1 MKLTLVGGVTCENV
15 GPVQI
20 GACARLPS
28 ATEAFEG
35 AFKPPQRPI
44 NRLTQMGCRV

>member
-1 MKLTLVGGVTCENV
+1 MKLRLVGGVACEND

-35 AFKPPQRPI
+35 AFKPPQRPL
-44 NRLTQMGCRV
+44 NRS